1 MTWNITIDNIG
12 GIQHAETTLENG
24 VNAVRAPNW
33 QGKSSFLYA
42 LETVFGTEKRL
53 TENATEADVVLE
65 VDGTKYYVELKR
77 QGNTITKSGNPYLT
91 DDVDLECADL
101 FAFLDETNEIRQA
114 VDRGDN
120 LEDLLTRPLDFEKI
134 DEQIAKLKTEREQVD
149 SELTRADRAA
159 DHLPALQEKVTQL
172 EADLEDLHD
181 EWETIDHEP
190 TNENDAQEELSSLRA
205 ELNQTKRAISRHE
218 SSLETAKD
226 LLKEKRE
233 ELEELE
239 VPEYEDLEA
248 ELSKRQDE
256 LDAVRAD
263 RDLVGSLYEYTNRVL
278 EQDRLDLITDLSRGV
293 LSDSFNCWVCG
304 HETNRDDVELN
315 LKNLED
321 RLEQLRSREASLEQ
335 NVEELR
341 QKQSTL
347 KTAERKER
355 DLTTRIGELEGQV
368 SSAETDLAYARER
381 RSELEVEIDEVS
393 DTISTTEDEVTDI
406 RSDIK
411 YKEAE
416 LEDAQKELKE
426 AQNEA
431 GQRDTLQK
439 ERNSLSEEIETLRT
453 RKERVKRDTRDA
465 FDSALDD
472 ILDRF
477 DVGFETARLT
487 ESFDLVVAR
496 GGREASLD
504 ALSEGERQLLG
515 IITALAGH
523 EAFNVA
529 DRLPVMLLDSHAG
542 LDDTHIHHLVDY
554 LSTRVDVLV
563 LTAYPEYEDFEGH
576 EISPMDWET
585 VSYDSDTATAAP

>member
-12 GIQHAETTLENG
+12 GIRHAETTLEDG

-53 TENATEADVVLE
+53 TENADHADVTLE
-65 VDGTKYYVELKR
+65 IDDTTYAIELKR
-77 QGNTITKSGNPYLT
+77 RGQSIQKSGNPYLT
-91 DDVDLECADL
+91 DEVDLVCADL

-120 LEDLLTRPLDFEKI
+120 LEDLLTRPLDFEQI
-134 DEQIAKLKTEREQVD
+134 DDQITELKTERDQVD
-149 SELTRADRAA
+149 TELSRAEKAADR
-159 DHLPALQEKVTQL
+159 LPSLQEKVTQL
-172 EADLEDLHD
+172 ESDLEDLHT
-181 EWETIDHEP
+181 EWESIDHE
-190 TNENDAQEELSSLRA
+190 TTEQNDAQERLSSLRA
-205 ELNQTKRAISRHE
+205 SLSQTKRAIDRHE
-218 SSLETAKD
+218 SSLETAEK
-226 LLKEKRE
+226 LLNEKRA

-239 VPEYEDLEA
+239 VPEYEDVEA
-248 ELSKRQDE
+248 ELSERQDE
-256 LDAVRAD
+256 LEAVRAD
-263 RDLVGSLYEYTNRVL
+263 RDLLSSLYEYTHRVL

-293 LSDSFNCWVCG
+293 LADSFNCWVCG
-304 HETNRDDVELN
+304 HETTRDSVEEN
-315 LKNLED
+315 LGDLED
-321 RLEQLRSREASLEQ
+321 RLEQLRAREASLED

-341 QKQSTL
+341 EKQSTL
-347 KTAERKER
+347 KTAERKQR
-355 DLTTRIGELEGQV
+355 DLTTRISELEGQV
-368 SSAETDLAYARER
+368 ASAEEDLADARDR
-381 RSELEVEIDEVS
+381 RSDLEVEIDEVA
-393 DTISTTEDEVTDI
+393 DTISTTEDEVTDL

-416 LEDAQKELKE
+416 LEDAQADLKKAKDE
-426 AQNEA
+426 AA
-431 GQRDTLQK
+431 QRDTLQE

-453 RKERVKRDTRDA
+453 RKERVKGDTRDA
-465 FDSALDD
+465 FDRALDD
-472 ILDRF
+472 ILERF

-487 ESFDLVVAR
+487 ESFDLIVAR

-515 IITALAGH
+515 IIAALAGY

-529 DRLPVMLLDSHAG
+529 DRLPIMLLDSHAG
-542 LDDTHIHHLVDY
+542 LDDTHIHHLVEY

-563 LTAYPEYEDFEGH
+563 LTAYPEYEDFNGH

-585 VSYDSDTATAAP
+585 VSFDSDAAPAAP